1 MGTFGHLIFK
11 YHHEVGCSS
20 ELCLELLLSSR
31 RGFEGRH
38 YKNNQQSILL
48 YQLLS
53 RILSRLW
60 KYLPRLL
67 QCRLQKPWLSWLQSR
82 QAQLLAPVR
91 QTPVPVPA
99 LDSTPGT
106 QYHFQD
112 NNGNINYGYS
122 NINSAKHEVGNTYSG
137 VQGEYSYVDA
147 NGIQQMVSYVAD
159 EGGFRIISDSRLQ
172 ALEALAPKVPM
183 LADQSIPAA
192 EPLKA
197 SPETRRKREAE
208 AYYGFGYG
216 APYYGHRRS
225 ISFCWFSRVCLL
237 ANRNLNFSHQS
248 REKA

>member
-1 MGTFGHLIFK
+1 MNLQFSGYYPGYGSIYPGYYNAGYRNLG
-11 YHHEVGCSS
+11 YLGYNPYN
-20 ELCLELLLSSR
+20 LLNAP
-31 RGFEGRH
+31 F
-38 YKNNQQSILL
+38 
-48 YQLLS
+48 
-53 RILSRLW
+53 
-60 KYLPRLL
+60 
-67 QCRLQKPWLSWLQSR
+67 R

-216 APYYGHRRS
+216 APYYGHYAS
-225 ISFCWFSRVCLL
+225 PYSMGYYGNGFGYYFG
-237 ANRNLNFSHQS
+237 
-248 REKA
+248 